1 MMDWKPRVRAGLRW
15 ESLPLTAEEG
25 FLLSRM
31 DGMTS
36 VQGLQQVT
44 GLSQG
49 QLRAMLAKLSA
60 TGAIEPAPVA
70 TALEPTSAPAI
81 VNGTAVARRA
91 PVTVEVMPDGASDAL
106 AGLHDDQELI
116 EAVLASL
123 NLDDSLEG
131 DPTDEGDAVLDDD
144 DEPGRSIVAATSVH
158 DDRGDAAPVGEGAE
172 ADAVAADDSDVLAAE
187 AEDSAVDV
195 EEGNYRKLFE
205 TRLHPLPPEEREALA
220 RTAIGSTA
228 MALCFDPVP
237 QVIAR
242 LMENSEVGF
251 PHARLIAR
259 YHRTPQGLD
268 AIFKRSE
275 FPRDTQVQ
283 RYLLSNPMLSE
294 PQLKRVLQPKPLVQ
308 VYKWALS
315 RELPETNRIKVRQ
328 LLRSKWGVS
337 DGEERA
343 NLVWST
349 EGRCLQYLVGLQLDS
364 KATTLLCQRSIHSV
378 MMIQS
383 LARFTATPPPL
394 LAHLAR
400 QPVVKRQPNLKTMI
414 MQHPNCPSELK
425 RKKP

>member
-49 QLRAMLAKLSA
+49 QVRAMLAKLSA

-70 TALEPTSAPAI
+70 PSLEPTSAPAI
-81 VNGTAVARRA
+81 ENATTSRPA
-91 PVTVEVMPDGASDAL
+91 PMTVEVTPDVVSDAL
-106 AGLHDDQELI
+106 AGPHDDQALI
-116 EAVLASL
+116 QAALASL

-131 DPTDEGDAVLDDD
+131 DPTDEGDAVLEDDD
-144 DEPGRSIVAATSVH
+144 DAGLSMGAAGGVP
-158 DDRGDAAPVGEGAE
+158 RAPADAAPMGEGPE
-172 ADAVAADDSDVLAAE
+172 ADIAADDSDVLAAE

-195 EEGNYRKLFE
+195 EEGNHRKLFE

-220 RTAIGSTA
+220 RTASGSTA

-242 LMENSEVGF
+242 LMENSDVGF

-275 FPRDTQVQ
+275 FPRDSQVQ

-315 RELPETNRIKVRQ
+315 RELPETNRVKVRQ

>member
-49 QLRAMLAKLSA
+49 QVRAMLAKLSA

-70 TALEPTSAPAI
+70 PSLEPTSAPAI
-81 VNGTAVARRA
+81 VNATTSRPA
-91 PVTVEVMPDGASDAL
+91 PMTVEVTPDVVSDAL
-106 AGLHDDQELI
+106 AGPHDDQALI
-116 EAVLASL
+116 QAALASL

-131 DPTDEGDAVLDDD
+131 DPTDEGDAVLEDDD
-144 DEPGRSIVAATSVH
+144 DAGLSMGAAGGVPRATA
-158 DDRGDAAPVGEGAE
+158 DAAPMGEGPE
-172 ADAVAADDSDVLAAE
+172 ADIAADDSDVLAAE

-195 EEGNYRKLFE
+195 EEGNHRKLFE

-220 RTAIGSTA
+220 RTASGSTA

-242 LMENSEVGF
+242 LMENSDVGF

-275 FPRDTQVQ
+275 FPRD
-283 RYLLSNPMLSE
+283 S
-294 PQLKRVLQPKPLVQ
+294 
-308 VYKWALS
+308 
-315 RELPETNRIKVRQ
+315 
-328 LLRSKWGVS
+328 
-337 DGEERA
+337 
-343 NLVWST
+343 
-349 EGRCLQYLVGLQLDS
+349 
-364 KATTLLCQRSIHSV
+364 
-378 MMIQS
+378 
-383 LARFTATPPPL
+383 
-394 LAHLAR
+394 
-400 QPVVKRQPNLKTMI
+400 
-414 MQHPNCPSELK
+414 
-425 RKKP
+425 

>member
-49 QLRAMLAKLSA
+49 QLKTMLAKLSA

-70 TALEPTSAPAI
+70 TALEPTSASAI

-106 AGLHDDQELI
+106 AGLGDDQALI

-144 DEPGRSIVAATSVH
+144 EPRSRPA
-158 DDRGDAAPVGEGAE
+158 GDPAPVGEGAE
-172 ADAVAADDSDVLAAE
+172 ADAIADDDSDVLAAE

-308 VYKWALS
+308 VYTWALS
-315 RELPETNRIKVRQ
+315 RELPETNRVKVRQ